1 MWHQPR
7 EFKSAPR
14 GFVVIIH
21 ILWPWDL
28 VQTSPLKITQYIYS
42 ITSKHN
48 FFKQIAIAPRQVEKA
63 SHWEHA
69 FARERPLAATFA
81 PRDAFAARLWCCLSV
96 VSTLSWWSPS
106 VSHHRLH
113 YRCLPSYQS
122 FCPHYHHH
130 RQAWI
135 DVCGVCVL
143 FPGQADELGAVLACI
158 H

>member
-14 GFVVIIH
+14 GFVVITH

-28 VQTSPLKITQYIYS
+28 VQTSPLKITHIFIPSSASTVSQTNRHCTMSSWKS
-42 ITSKHN
+42 IILRTCFCTGTSSCCY
-48 FFKQIAIAPRQVEKA
+48 FCSF
-63 SHWEHA
+63 
-69 FARERPLAATFA
+69 
-81 PRDAFAARLWCCLSV
+81 DAFAARLWCCLSV
-96 VSTLSWWSPS
+96 VSTPSLWSPS

-113 YRCLPSYQS
+113 YRCLPSFQS
-122 FCPHYHHH
+122 FCPQYHHH

-135 DVCGVCVL
+135 DACGVCVL